1 MFSLSLFSCTTDN
14 ITDIQNDEIETL
26 AIEGEDGEIIEDDDG
41 N

>member
-26 AIEGEDGEIIEDDDG
+26 AIEGEDGDILPDEGD
-41 N
+41 